1 MPAASQYLLPLL
13 CFVTTDVEA
22 FVEGV
27 QELSLRRVQSNK
39 LEPVPDD
46 CINGFL
52 DPGFN
57 AVECLPVFMNHMVVS
72 VATPNITEELRRQK
86 RDVSDE
92 TYYSIELYNVTELK
106 NGATHENQ
114 LRVLPQNYTIHTVI
128 DEPNQNQSAGA
139 PQLTVRVVDDDLS
152 VVRGRGFGAH
162 QPPLTTKMGAGG
174 IPGSDKFSFDMK
186 VSEHLTLTRSYY
198 RHVPQGGNIKGIL
211 IQYHGWS
218 DTCESWETY
227 SKTTAIAD
235 KYGLILITACG
246 TNYGWFSTWAKHIHG
261 WNAGTCCIQRQDIDD
276 VEYTRIILQRE
287 NKNNLPVFGYGYSNG
302 GMMVESLLCHKV
314 IQKAVAVNAVLALYP
329 GLQGSFKTCDN
340 LYNNASLG
348 PKPPV
353 PRVASVHCIDD
364 EVVPYNGSV
373 LSPPLL
379 HYFAQTVFPR
389 TNRDIRRWASRIGCK
404 KKETT
409 QTRINDWTRLK
420 EWKCPAEERAVS
432 IKRSNCSHYGSAHA
446 VVRTFDFD
454 PAEWAAQFFLA

>member
-39 LEPVPDD
+39 LEPIPDD

-186 VSEHLTLTRSYY
+186 
-198 RHVPQGGNIKGIL
+198 GGNIEGIL

-218 DTCESWETY
+218 DTCVSWEGY

-235 KYGLILITACG
+235 
-246 TNYGWFSTWAKHIHG
+246 N
-261 WNAGTCCIQRQDIDD
+261 IQRQDIDD

-373 LSPPLL
+373 LSPPTL
-379 HYFAQTVFPR
+379 HYFAETLFPR
-389 TNRDIRRWASRIGCK
+389 TNRDIRRWAGRIGCERK
-404 KKETT
+404 NTT
-409 QTRINDWTRLK
+409 RTRMNKWTRLK

-432 IKRSNCSHYGSAHA
+432 IKRSNCSYYGSPHA
-446 VVRTFDFD
+446 VVRTFDLD
-454 PAEWAAQFFLA
+454 PADWAVKFFIDNP

>member
-1 MPAASQYLLPLL
+1 MPAARQYLIPLL
-13 CFVTTDVEA
+13 CLATADEALGGDVRGSA
-22 FVEGV
+22 
-27 QELSLRRVQSNK
+27 LRSVQSSK
-39 LEPVPDD
+39 LEPVPGD

-52 DPGFN
+52 HPGFD
-57 AVECLPVFMNHMVVS
+57 AVKCLPVFLNHMVVS
-72 VATPNITEELRRQK
+72 AAAPNITEELRRQK
-86 RDVSDE
+86 REVSDE
-92 TYYSIELYNVTELK
+92 TYYTVELYNVTYLK
-106 NGATHENQ
+106 NGATHENH
-114 LRVLPQNYTIHTVI
+114 LRVLPQNYTIHT
-128 DEPNQNQSAGA
+128 
-139 PQLTVRVVDDDLS
+139 LTDRVVDDDLP
-152 VVRGRGFGAH
+152 VVRERGFGAH
-162 QPPLTTKMGAGG
+162 QPPLTTKMGEGG

-186 VSEHLTLTRSYY
+186 
-198 RHVPQGGNIKGIL
+198 GGNIEGIL

-218 DTCESWETY
+218 DTCVSWEGY

-235 KYGLILITACG
+235 
-246 TNYGWFSTWAKHIHG
+246 N
-261 WNAGTCCIQRQDIDD
+261 IQRQDIDD

-373 LSPPLL
+373 LSPPTL
-379 HYFAQTVFPR
+379 HYFAETLFPR
-389 TNRDIRRWASRIGCK
+389 TNRDIRRWAGRIGCERK
-404 KKETT
+404 NTT
-409 QTRINDWTRLK
+409 RTRMNKWTRLK

-432 IKRSNCSHYGSAHA
+432 IKRSNCSYYGSPHA
-446 VVRTFDFD
+446 VVRTFDLD
-454 PAEWAAQFFLA
+454 PADWAVKFFIDNP